1 MPRVNWQRWRSTGND
16 MRDGQTRLFKAR
28 AQLEHARKGALTV
41 RGARSGLRLV
51 DMTVISVQTAGAQT
65 VSFGN
70 QPVKPSGFIPWHNTG
85 AVHAAVDVEQHR
97 KRAANST
104 SRSAEQAD

>member
-1 MPRVNWQRWRSTGND
+1 MPGMNWQRWRSTGND
-16 MRDGQTRLFKAR
+16 LRDGQTRPFKAR
-28 AQLEHARKGALTV
+28 AQLQHAGKGALTV

-51 DMTVISVQTAGAQT
+51 DMTVISVQTAGLQT
-65 VSFGN
+65 VGFGN
-70 QPVKPSGFIPWHNTG
+70 QPVKPSGFVSWHDTG
-85 AVHAAVDVEQHR
+85 AVHAAVDVEQYR